1 MTQSVDIPVS
11 IVGDAA
17 AVAALHR
24 IEDALKRTGTG
35 AATADPKVKSFGE
48 RFAGLATGARH
59 VNELAEL
66 MQRLGGVVHATA
78 TRVTELAS
86 EQQRLDANSVRLGLN
101 FRQAAEQAGGFVSE
115 VETMT
120 LATSLA
126 DRGIRATQ
134 EELNAL
140 ARVGMSRAAATG
152 KNLEE
157 VFDSLT
163 DSVLEGGEEMGKF
176 GGNLLRV
183 ADGSHTAG
191 ERMRA
196 FVDHAKTVQPAMR
209 TAADQMA
216 RFNREVQNT
225 QRTVATAFAEEFG
238 RLLGLP
244 DAMDASADKARDFN
258 DTLRAIGMTAANIVT
273 VIGGATTAAI
283 GFMVAGVGTLVGSVR
298 VLVAGIG
305 ALPRGVRA
313 AQDAMAASGRE
324 NFGPDSFIA
333 TVGRFSEAAG
343 RAALGA
349 LGGGPDRTSATPENN
364 PTLAQARIAAARNRA
379 ARNQRESSSAGAA
392 GTTETDVE
400 LARIEA
406 GLEMAARMSAA
417 EREARFGVDYEEIG
431 GVALNARD
439 ILTRLRTQRID
450 VLRRQTRERRAG
462 ESAGDRRQRVAQLNA
477 RIDELKQELRT
488 TGESEAV
495 AMRRQFDAAQAPARE
510 QYNEY
515 SRGIRERAQGIVDK
529 QREDVT
535 TRRESERR
543 KGREAYERSDEGLRA
558 GVERERTAAREQRS
572 LEERRDQ
579 YRTFTD
585 EMEQLSARR
594 INVAR
599 EEAEFV
605 NNSFQSMGRAF
616 ATHLTAFVEGREELG
631 TALQGMLSDT
641 LKMISQEAAAK
652 AGLELAGGF
661 AALAT
666 YRYDAAAQHFAASG
680 IYTAVAAASG
690 VAGAALAPQ
699 AKGASAAPTGGGNER
714 ERSAA
719 PMSQGSTTG
728 GGTTVINVAF
738 NGPQFG
744 TGGVVQAARQLVGV
758 INSGAVQGGV
768 QLNRLAIPA
777 RV

>member
-1 MTQSVDIPVS
+1 MSTQGIEVPVK
-11 IVGDAA
+11 IEGNDALVMLARIVNALEGVGDKAQA
-17 AVAALHR
+17 SAPKADRLAVSLR
-24 IEDALKRTGTG
+24 G
-35 AATADPKVKSFGE
+35 VGE
-48 RFAGLATGARH
+48 AARH
-59 VNELAEL
+59 INEVREFVTSFAESLINAAERVGQLA
-66 MQRLGGVVHATA
+66 G
-78 TRVTELAS
+78 
-86 EQQRLDANSVRLGLN
+86 EQQRLDANSARMGLN
-101 FRQAAEQAGGFVSE
+101 FQQAAQNAGGFVSE
-115 VETMT
+115 MQTMT
-120 LATSLA
+120 LATALA
-126 DRGIRATQ
+126 NRNIHVTQ
-134 EELNAL
+134 NELDAL
-140 ARVGMSRAAATG
+140 ARVGMARAVSAG
-152 KNLEE
+152 KNVEE
-157 VFDSLT
+157 VFDSIG
-163 DSVLEGGEEMGKF
+163 DSIIEGGEELEKF
-176 GGNLLRV
+176 GSSLHSV
-183 ADGSHTAG
+183 ADESHTAS
-191 ERMRA
+191 ERLTA
-196 FVDHAKTVQPAMR
+196 LVQRGNETSRTMS
-209 TAADQMA
+209 TAADDVARFRNELQQAGRYISTGFVEEMA
-216 RFNREVQNT
+216 RLQTIGTTARQNT
-225 QRTVATAFAEEFG
+225 TDVVEMR
-238 RLLGLP
+238 
-244 DAMDASADKARDFN
+244 
-258 DTLRAIGMTAANIVT
+258 
-273 VIGGATTAAI
+273 
-283 GFMVAGVGTLVGSVR
+283 
-298 VLVAGIG
+298 
-305 ALPRGVRA
+305 
-313 AQDAMAASGRE
+313 RE
-324 NFGPDSFIA
+324 M
-333 TVGRFSEAAG
+333 EAAG
-343 RAALGA
+343 RAAAYTLTLVADLGGIVIGTVAVAVRGLTGA
-349 LGGGPDRTSATPENN
+349 LQGLNSMLHGGTFRDGTAGAAEDLRSLTDFINRRVASLSATSADTGPRTSAPAEAA
-364 PTLAQARIAAARNRA
+364 PARPSDLVVTS
-379 ARNQRESSSAGAA
+379 E
-392 GTTETDVE
+392 E
-400 LARIEA
+400 LGE
-406 GLEMAARMSAA
+406 
-417 EREARFGVDYEEIG
+417 DP
-431 GVALNARD
+431 
-439 ILTRLRTQRID
+439 RTGRPI
-450 VLRRQTRERRAG
+450 RRAG
-462 ESAGDRRQRVAQLNA
+462 GGGGSGSAPRRATIEELMGRAFERTGPRAEVPGVLGEQTSEQLRA
-477 RIDELKQELRT
+477 STERI
-488 TGESEAV
+488 
-495 AMRRQFDAAQAPARE
+495 RE
-510 QYNEY
+510 
-515 SRGIRERAQGIVDK
+515 GIRA
-529 QREDVT
+529 QREANQ
-535 TRRESERR
+535 R

-680 IYTAVAAASG
+680 IYTAVAAATG

>member
-1 MTQSVDIPVS
+1 MTQSIDIPVS
-11 IVGDAA
+11 IVGDVA

-35 AATADPKVKSFGE
+35 ASAADPKVKSFSE

-59 VNELAEL
+59 VNELAEF
-66 MQRLGGVVHATA
+66 MQRLGGVIHDTA
-78 TRVTELAS
+78 TSIGELAA

-152 KNLEE
+152 KNLGE

-183 ADGSHTAG
+183 ADGTHTAG

-196 FVDHAKTVQPAMR
+196 FVDHARTVAPTMR
-209 TAADQMA
+209 TAADEMA
-216 RFNREVQNT
+216 RFRNEVQNA
-225 QRTVATAFAEEFG
+225 QRTLSTAFAEEFT

-324 NFGPDSFIA
+324 NFGPDSFVA
-333 TVGRFSEAAG
+333 TIGRFSEAAG
-343 RAALGA
+343 RAAFGA
-349 LGGGPDRTSATPENN
+349 LGGGPDRTSAAPENN
-364 PTLAQARIAAARNRA
+364 PTLASVRA
-379 ARNQRESSSAGAA
+379 QRERDRRERGRRQSPGGGSAGTIAS
-392 GTTETDVE
+392 DVE
-400 LARIEA
+400 LSRIDA
-406 GLEMAARMSAA
+406 ALEIAARLTPAM
-417 EREARFGVDYEEIG
+417 REARYGMDYDEVG
-431 GVALNARD
+431 GVVVRARD
-439 ILTRLRTQRID
+439 VISQLRQQRID

-462 ESAGDRRQRVAQLNA
+462 ESAGDRRTRVAQLNA
-477 RIDELKQELRT
+477 RIDELKQELRE
-488 TGESEAV
+488 TGESEA
-495 AMRRQFDAAQAPARE
+495 ATGRSRFAAQASQARR
-510 QYNEY
+510 EY
-515 SRGIRERAQGIVDK
+515 EERIGRPVGGAGGSISERAESAVGKERGERETVRGKQVTDTRLDAQLAQERMADRERRMLD
-529 QREDVT
+529 
-535 TRRESERR
+535 
-543 KGREAYERSDEGLRA
+543 
-558 GVERERTAAREQRS
+558 
-572 LEERRDQ
+572 ERRDGL
-579 YRTFTD
+579 RSFTD
-585 EMEQLSARR
+585 FMEGQYTRQVNL
-594 INVAR
+594 AR
-599 EEAEFV
+599 EGADAIGMSMRAMGSAAADNLVAWAE
-605 NNSFQSMGRAF
+605 
-616 ATHLTAFVEGREELG
+616 G
-631 TALQGMLSDT
+631 TKT
-641 LKMISQEAAAK
+641 FEEAANEMLATTLSTIAK
-652 AGLELAGGF
+652 ESAQKAAFNIAEGLF
-661 AALAT
+661 ALAT
-666 YRYDAAAQHFAASG
+666 YRYDAAGLHFAAAAG
-680 IYTAVAAASG
+680 YGALAYGAGYAASA
-690 VAGAALAPQ
+690 VREAAP
-699 AKGASAAPTGGGNER
+699 KKEEDKSRGASEARG
-714 ERSAA
+714 AA

-744 TGGVVQAARQLVGV
+744 TGGVVQAARQLAGV
-758 INSGAVQGGV
+758 LNAGAVQGGV
-768 QLNRLAIPA
+768 QLNRLALA
-777 RV
+777 GTR